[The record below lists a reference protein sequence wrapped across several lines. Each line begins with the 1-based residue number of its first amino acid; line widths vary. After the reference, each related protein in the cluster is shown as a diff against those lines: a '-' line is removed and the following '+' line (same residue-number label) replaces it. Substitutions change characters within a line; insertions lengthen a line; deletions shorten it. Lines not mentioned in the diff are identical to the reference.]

1 LSSTWARST
10 GADRFLITRG
20 CVTGLTL
27 REVTGVGREEV
38 GGERF
43 SLALDICEGV
53 SFRPWQNEN
62 RIMKRQCKGSSSG
75 LTRRLGTLQNTGRT
89 ETRHHEKGFVNGTY
103 PLDMG
108 IHRPVAAGNR
118 RAGCRRRIR
127 GNPRS
132 RSRDRSRDRSRR
144 DRSRRHCWFP
154 ECGGLV
160 SRPGSAGLTKLSGA
174 ESATDGDPATA
185 TTSIWG

>member
-1 LSSTWARST
+1 M
-10 GADRFLITRG
+10 
-20 CVTGLTL
+20 TGLTL
-27 REVTGVGREEV
+27 REVTGVGREEA
-38 GGERF
+38 GGDRF

-75 LTRRLGTLQNTGRT
+75 LTRRLGTLQNTGIT
-89 ETRHHEKGFVNGTY
+89 ETRHHEKGVVNGTY

-132 RSRDRSRDRSRR
+132 RPRDRSRR